1 MSEQEPQRHYQ
12 TGDVVN
18 GFVWT
23 GTQWLP
29 YQPPKNPW
37 YNIGTWPIVLIAVLV
52 GLMLLLAGGVFD
64 DIASMFG

>member
-1 MSEQEPQRHYQ
+1 MGGTMGEDESPREYQ

-29 YQPPKNPW
+29 YQPPKPSSL
-37 YNIGTWPIVLIAVLV
+37 NIGVWPAVLIAVAL
-52 GLMLLLAGGVFD
+52 GLSLAAYSILEVVRR
-64 DIASMFG
+64 

>member
-1 MSEQEPQRHYQ
+1 MSEEQAPQVYQ

-29 YQPPKNPW
+29 YQPPKSSW
-37 YNIGTWPIVLIAVLV
+37 LNIGTWPAVLIAVAL
-52 GLMLLLAGGVFD
+52 GLSLAAYSIIEV
-64 DIASMFG
+64 ARR

>member
-1 MSEQEPQRHYQ
+1 MSEQEPQRQYQ